1 MLRYLKAKKV
11 IKDFVKYIN
20 PGIKV
25 KFNRNGEN
33 ASDMNDKV
41 VYLDIAEMIDNPY
54 HTIGMQ
60 YHFKN
65 EVGLVAYTVLHE
77 VGHVQTAH
85 QVQDLSQELDTY
97 SNAVE
102 KLVNSDL
109 SYKNIAKSYSKLKL
123 ERLANTWAY
132 DFAVNEYDKVL
143 KLKYD
148 LLKLGL
154 R

>member
-1 MLRYLKAKKV
+1 MRYYKAKRV

-20 PGIKV
+20 PNIKV
-25 KFNRNGEN
+25 KFNSQGEN
-33 ASDMNDKV
+33 ASDMKNKV
-41 VYLDIAEMIDNPY
+41 VYLDINDMVENPL
-54 HTIGMQ
+54 HSVGMQ

-65 EVGLVAYTVLHE
+65 EVGLVAFTVLHE

-85 QVQDLSQELDTY
+85 QVNVEKELETY
-97 SNAVE
+97 SNAVD
-102 KLVNSDL
+102 KLINSDMT
-109 SYKNIAKSYSKLKL
+109 YKNIAKSYSKLKL
-123 ERLANTWAY
+123 ERLANAWAY
-132 DFAVNEYDKVL
+132 DFAVNEYAKVL

>member
-1 MLRYLKAKKV
+1 MRYYKAKKV

-20 PGIKV
+20 PNIKV
-25 KFNRNGEN
+25 KFNGKGEN
-33 ASDMNDKV
+33 ASDMKNQV
-41 VYLDIAEMIDNPY
+41 VYLDIKDMLNNPY
-54 HTIGMQ
+54 HSLGMQ

-65 EVGLVAYTVLHE
+65 EVGLVAFTVLHE

-85 QVQDLSQELDTY
+85 QVNMEKELKTY

-102 KLVNSDL
+102 KIVNSDL
-109 SYKNIAKSYSKLKL
+109 TYKNIAKSYSKLKL
-123 ERLANTWAY
+123 ERLANAWAY
-132 DFAVNEYDKVL
+132 DFAVNEYHKVL

>member
-1 MLRYLKAKKV
+1 MRYYKAKRV
-11 IKDFVKYIN
+11 IKDFVNYIN
-20 PGIKV
+20 PNIKV
-25 KFNRNGEN
+25 KFNGKGDN
-33 ASDMNDKV
+33 ASDMKKHI
-41 VYLDIAEMIDNPY
+41 VYLDIKDMIDNPY
-54 HTIGMQ
+54 HSVGMQ

-65 EVGLVAYTVLHE
+65 EVGLVAFTVLHE

-85 QVQDLSQELDTY
+85 QVNVEKELETY
-97 SNAVE
+97 SNAID
-102 KLVNSDL
+102 KLINSDMT
-109 SYKNIAKSYSKLKL
+109 YKNIAKSYSKLKL
-123 ERLANTWAY
+123 ERLANAWAY

>member
-1 MLRYLKAKKV
+1 MRYYKAKKV

-20 PGIKV
+20 PNIKV
-25 KFNRNGEN
+25 KFNGKGEN
-33 ASDMNDKV
+33 ASDMKNQV
-41 VYLDIAEMIDNPY
+41 VYLDIKDMLNNPY
-54 HTIGMQ
+54 HSLGMQ

-65 EVGLVAYTVLHE
+65 EVGLVAFTVLHE

-85 QVQDLSQELDTY
+85 QVNMEKELKTY

-102 KLVNSDL
+102 KIVNSDL
-109 SYKNIAKSYSKLKL
+109 TYKNIAKSYSKLKL
-123 ERLANTWAY
+123 ERLANAWAY